1 MVGMACR
8 LPGAADPAAFWRLLS
23 EGRDAVRDAPPERRR
38 ADSGLRGPGGYLDR
52 IDGFDAAFFR
62 VSPREAV
69 AMDPQQRLLLELS
82 WEALEDAGIRPAHLA
97 RSRTGVFVGAFWD
110 DYAHVLDRGTEAAV
124 TRHTMTGVHRSIL
137 ANRISYTYGLAG
149 PSLTV
154 DTAQSSSLVAVHLAC
169 ESIRGGESETAFAGG
184 VSLIC
189 SPHSTELAEA
199 RFGGL
204 SATGRCHTFD
214 ARADGFVRGEGG
226 GLVVLKSLA
235 AARRDGDTVYCV
247 IRGSAV
253 NSDGATDGLTRPSG
267 QAQRDV
273 VRLACRRAGVTPDR
287 IQYVE
292 LHGTGTP
299 VGDPVEAAAL
309 GAALGQDGARTA
321 PLAVGSAKTNV
332 GHLEAAAGVVG
343 LLKTALSIH
352 HRRLAPSLNF
362 TDPNP
367 AIPLTDLGLR
377 VQREPA
383 AWPHPEEPLTAG
395 VSSFGM
401 GGTNCHVVLAEAPGV
416 GEGGGAERGEGVACA
431 SAEGAMPAAAG
442 GAATVSA
449 GAAASEPAAAA
460 TAAPAVPAEGGLPG
474 PDGGVTAGRAAAG
487 SAPAEMSP
495 GHTPVSEA
503 LRAAATA
510 SAPAETSPGDAPRS
524 DNPRVTA
531 TTPPTPWPV
540 SAHSGVALRAQAGRL
555 RDHLRGLPDAPDPS
569 RVGHALARTRTPL
582 AHRAVLLGGDT
593 DGLLGSLDALAAG
606 ADTPSVVRGEAD
618 GDGKVAFL
626 FSGQGAQRAG
636 MGRDLYAAFPVFA
649 HALDEAFAALDGHL
663 DHPLREIVLGEDP
676 ARLSLLDRTAYTQP
690 ALFAIET
697 SLYRLVE
704 SFGLRPDYV
713 LGHSVGEITAAH
725 VAGALSLSDASAL
738 VAARGR
744 LMQTVRAPGAMAAW
758 QGSPDEVAE
767 LLAGQ
772 EEHVTLAA
780 VNGPDSV
787 VISGDRDTVDELTAT
802 WRARGRKAHRLKV
815 SHAFHSPHMDPVLDE
830 LRAVAARLTFS
841 APTLSV
847 ISNITGRPV
856 SGAEYADPE
865 YWARHA
871 RQPVQFLSGIR
882 ELCEAGVTTFVEL
895 GPDAPLSAM
904 ARACFPAPSQD
915 PSRPRP
921 AAVAVCRRGRDEA
934 TTFMTALAQA
944 YVRGADVDFTP
955 AYVGFTPAY
964 VDRTSAYGNLTPAYG
979 DLTPAYRDRAEAGG
993 RLSLPTYA
1001 FQRERYWPDGTPE
1014 TSEVPEATD
1023 EAEAGGVT
1031 PATGGARAELAGRLA
1046 TLTVA
1051 DQERTLLGL
1060 VAHHVAAVLGSGS
1073 GTVETARTFKQL
1085 GFDSMAA
1092 AELSERLGSATGLP
1106 LPATLTF
1113 DHPTPLAV
1121 AAHLRAEVIGT
1132 PTPAATATT
1141 PPAPTRDTAV
1151 DEDPVVIVAMS
1162 CRYPGGA
1169 TSPEDLW
1176 RLVADGADAVGAFPT
1191 DRGWD
1196 LERLF
1201 HPDADRSGTSSTRQ
1215 GGFLYDAADFDAEFF
1230 DISPREALAVDP
1242 QQRLLLECAWEA
1254 FERAGLDP
1262 RTLKGSP
1269 TGVFVGMTGQ
1279 DYGPRL
1285 HEPSQSTDGY
1295 LLTGSTPSV
1304 ASGRLSFSF
1313 GLEGPALTVDTACSS
1328 SLVTLHLAAQA
1339 LRNGECELALAGG
1352 ATVLAT
1358 PGMFTEFSR
1367 QRGLAPDGRCKPFA
1381 EGADGTGWAEG
1392 VGLVLLERL
1401 SAARRNGH
1409 RVLAAV
1415 RGSAINQ
1422 DGASNGL
1429 TAPNGPSQ
1437 QRVIRAALADAR
1449 LAADEVDV
1457 VEAHG
1462 TGTTLGDPIEAQA
1475 LLATYGRGRGEDRPL
1490 WLGSVKSNIG
1500 HTQAAAGVAGVIK
1513 MVMALRHG
1521 ELPATLHV
1529 DEPSGHVDWS
1539 SGAVRL
1545 LTEPV
1550 AWPRGERPRRAAVSS
1565 FGISGTNAH
1574 LVLEEV
1580 AEDEDVPAK
1589 AHRPREAGRGA
1600 AGGAVLPWVVSGRS
1614 ATALRE
1620 QAARLAEFVAAH
1632 PDATATQVGRA
1643 LVTTRAVFEH
1653 RAVVVGRDRA
1663 ALTAGLGAL
1672 ATGEASPDVVSG
1684 VAGDVGPGP
1693 VLVFPGQGSQWA
1705 GMGAQLLDESPVF
1718 AARIGECEQAL
1729 SAYVDWT
1736 LTDVLRGDGSEL
1748 SRVEVVQPVLWAVM
1762 VSLAAVWA
1770 DHGVTPAAVVGHS
1783 QGEIA
1788 AAVVAGALTLDDG
1801 AKIVALRS
1809 QALRQLSGGGAM
1821 ASLGVGQEQAA
1832 QLIAG
1837 QDGVGVAAV
1846 NGPSSTVISGPPEQV
1861 AAVVADAEERGLRGR
1876 VIDVDYASHS
1886 PQVDAIADEL
1896 TRTLA
1901 GVRPVAA
1908 PMAFYSAVTGT
1919 RVDTTGL
1926 DTDYWITNLRQ
1937 PVRFADAVG
1946 ALLADGHRVFVES
1959 SSHPVLTLGLQETF
1973 EEAGAAAVTV
1983 PTLRRDDGGLD
1994 RLTLSLAQAFGAG
2007 CAVRWEDWFPAAG
2020 ASGVELPT
2028 YAFQRRRY
2036 WLEAPAG
2043 GQDVAGLG
2051 LAAAGHPL
2059 LGAAAELAD
2068 DDVRLLTG
2076 RIGRH
2081 SHPWLAQHTLFGTPV
2096 VPASVLAEWALRA
2109 ADEAGCAG
2117 VEDLTLRAPL
2127 TLPEDAGVQVQ
2138 IVVGPAD
2145 ARDGHREL
2153 HVYARPEDAAGPDG
2167 GGAPWTCHADGQLV
2181 VEPVRAATGGPTGPA
2196 VEGSADEAWPPAGAE
2211 PVDLT
2216 GFYERA
2222 ADAGVGYGPAY
2233 TGVRA
2238 VWRRG
2243 AELFA
2248 EAALPQEAPDA
2259 AGFGIHPALLDA
2271 ALHPALL
2278 GDRPVGREGGD
2289 TGKVWMPF
2297 ALTGVSLWATG
2308 ATSVRVRLTPL
2319 DDEPAGTPGEGG
2331 RTWRVAVSDPAGA
2344 EVLTCEG
2351 LVLVAAGARDV
2362 RAAGGRVSDLYELQ
2376 WVPGATVPA
2385 SGAGADGARPGGAS
2399 GWAVLGEGGYESLGA
2414 LVAAVEGGVPPVP
2427 SAVLVDVP
2435 VADAGFVGG
2444 GVGADG
2450 AVGTADVVDT
2460 ADTSGAAG
2468 AAEVGEEVRA
2478 GLAAARWA
2486 DDLVE
2491 RWAGDARFADVPL
2504 VFVTRGAVA
2513 VGDGR
2518 LPVPAVAAV
2527 RGVVEAARSTY
2538 PGRFLLVDTGVDGAR
2553 AGEGGP
2559 GSDLEH
2565 AVGVAL
2571 AADEPQLALRA
2582 GDILV
2587 PRLAVTGVADDE
2599 GRALDPDG
2607 TLLIVGSA
2615 GSAGPAGSAG
2625 APMAAVAEHLVRA
2638 GECRHLLLLSDSH
2651 AEASGATEL
2660 EALVRE
2666 LSSGDAT
2673 VRVIEADPSDP
2684 AALTEALA
2692 ATPPDHPLTGVIHVT
2707 AAAPTAGTPAP
2718 TFAEAWAASAG
2729 VTAALYRAAAQA
2741 TSGDRPLAL
2750 FAVLS
2755 PAGASVGVHR
2765 SAADAA
2771 ADAFREAL
2779 ALRRHCADT
2788 TGVALAYGPP
2798 SAPASVSDRGPS
2810 SHIKGTPPGR
2820 IPTLLDAARAHG
2832 GRPLFG
2838 VRPAF
2843 GGALAGEDAAALPAP
2858 LRALAAARPPA
2869 RRTAADRRPPTDWS
2883 ARLAGLSAAEQLRL
2897 LVDAVRAHAAAVLGR
2912 TDPAALR
2919 GDATF
2924 KQLGLDSLTSVEL
2937 RNRLV
2942 EDTGLRLPTAL
2953 VFRHPTP
2960 AALAGHLRERLTG
2973 PGESTGTRASGAPGR
2988 VTVDAPPGAGSVLSD
3003 LTRME
3008 NALAALTGESSP
3020 LSHGETDEI
3029 TTRLEALLTRWR
3041 ATNTTADEDDGAAD
3055 RLKGASAD
3063 QIFDF
3068 IDNELGVGHD
3078 TSRATPTPK
3087 AG

>member
-1 MVGMACR
+1 MASGHGAGSESGSGSGAGVGPEPVAVVGMACR
-8 LPGAADPAAFWRLLS
+8 LPGAGDPAAFWRLLS

-38 ADSGLRGPGGYLDR
+38 VDSGLRGPGGYLDR

-62 VSPREAV
+62 VSPREAA

-97 RSRTGVFVGAFWD
+97 RSSTGVFVGAFWD

-253 NSDGATDGLTRPSG
+253 NSDGATEGLTRPSG

-273 VRLACRRAGVTPDR
+273 VRLACHRAGVTPDR

-362 TDPNP
+362 TEPNP

-401 GGTNCHVVLAEAPGV
+401 GGTNCHVVLAEAPGA
-416 GEGGGAERGEGVACA
+416 GEGG
-431 SAEGAMPAAAG
+431 
-442 GAATVSA
+442 
-449 GAAASEPAAAA
+449 
-460 TAAPAVPAEGGLPG
+460 
-474 PDGGVTAGRAAAG
+474 
-487 SAPAEMSP
+487 
-495 GHTPVSEA
+495 
-503 LRAAATA
+503 
-510 SAPAETSPGDAPRS
+510 APRS
-524 DNPRVTA
+524 DNPRGTA
-531 TTPPTPWPV
+531 AAPPTPWPV

-555 RDHLRGLPDAPDPS
+555 REHLRGLPAAPDPS

-582 AHRAVLLGGDT
+582 GHRAVVLGRDT
-593 DGLLGSLDALAAG
+593 DGLAGSLDALAAG
-606 ADTPSVVRGEAD
+606 ADTPSVIRGEAD
-618 GDGKVAFL
+618 EDGKVAFL

-649 HALDEAFAALDGHL
+649 DALDEAFAALDGHL
-663 DHPLREIVLGEDP
+663 DHPLREVVLGEDP
-676 ARLSLLDRTAYTQP
+676 AHLSLLDRTAYTQP

-704 SFGLRPDYV
+704 SFGLRPDHV

-787 VISGDRDTVDELTAT
+787 VVSGDRDTVDELTAT

-841 APTLSV
+841 APTLPV

-871 RQPVQFLSGIR
+871 REPVQFLSGIR
-882 ELCEAGVTTFVEL
+882 ELYEAGVSTFVEL
-895 GPDAPLSAM
+895 GPDAPLCAM
-904 ARACFPAPSQD
+904 ARACFPTPSQD

-955 AYVGFTPAY
+955 AYVG
-964 VDRTSAYGNLTPAYG
+964 RTSAYGNLTPAYG
-979 DLTPAYRDRAEAGG
+979 DLPPAYGDLPPAYRDRAVAGA

-1014 TSEVPEATD
+1014 ISEATD
-1023 EAEAGGVT
+1023 EAEPGGMT

-1046 TLTVA
+1046 PLTVA

-1132 PTPAATATT
+1132 PAPAATT
-1141 PPAPTRDTAV
+1141 PPAPNGDAAI

-1176 RLVADGADAVGAFPT
+1176 RLVADGTDAVGAFPT

-1328 SLVTLHLAAQA
+1328 SLVTLHLAARA

-1475 LLATYGRGRGEDRPL
+1475 LLATYGRGRAEDRPL

-1513 MVMALRHG
+1513 MVMALHHG

-1550 AWPRGERPRRAAVSS
+1550 AWPRGGRPRRAAVSS

-1574 LVLEEV
+1574 LVIEEIPEG
-1580 AEDEDVPAK
+1580 APGK
-1589 AHRPREAGRGA
+1589 AQDDRSSETGRDA
-1600 AGGAVLPWVVSGRS
+1600 ADRAALPWVVSGRS

-1620 QAARLAEFVAAH
+1620 QAARLGEFVAAH

-1672 ATGEASPDVVSG
+1672 ASGEASADVVSG

-1693 VLVFPGQGSQWA
+1693 VLVFPGQGSQWV

-1788 AAVVAGALTLDDG
+1788 AAVVAGALTLEDG

-1821 ASLGVGQEQAA
+1821 ASLGAGQGRAA
-1832 QLIAG
+1832 ELIAG

-1846 NGPSSTVISGPPEQV
+1846 NGPSSTVISGPPQQV
-1861 AAVVADAEERGLRGR
+1861 AAVVADAEARGLRGR

-1908 PMAFYSAVTGT
+1908 PVAFYSAVTGT

-2020 ASGVELPT
+2020 ASGIELPT

-2051 LAAAGHPL
+2051 LAPAGHPL

-2068 DDVRLLTG
+2068 GDVRLLTG

-2081 SHPWLAQHTLFGTPV
+2081 SHPWLAQHTLLGTPV

-2181 VEPVRAATGGPTGPA
+2181 VEPVRAAMGGPTGPGG
-2196 VEGSADEAWPPAGAE
+2196 EGSGVEAWPPAGTE

-2278 GDRPVGREGGD
+2278 GDRPDGREGGD

-2362 RAAGGRVSDLYELQ
+2362 RAAGGRVSDLYELR
-2376 WVPGATVPA
+2376 WVPGATAPA
-2385 SGAGADGARPGGAS
+2385 SGAGADGARTGGAS

-2468 AAEVGEEVRA
+2468 AADVGEEVRA

-2559 GSDLEH
+2559 GSDLER
-2565 AVGVAL
+2565 AVSVAL

-2587 PRLAVTGVADDE
+2587 PRLAATGVADGE

-2607 TLLIVGSA
+2607 TLLIA
-2615 GSAGPAGSAG
+2615 GSAGWAGWAGWAGSAG
-2625 APMAAVAEHLVRA
+2625 APLAAVAEHLVRA
-2638 GECRHLLLLSDSH
+2638 GECKHLLLLTDSY
-2651 AEASGATEL
+2651 AEASGAKEL

-2692 ATPPDHPLTGVIHVT
+2692 ATPSDHPLTGVIHVT
-2707 AAAPTAGTPAP
+2707 AAAPAAGTPAP

-2729 VTAALYRAAAQA
+2729 VTAALHRAAAQA
-2741 TSGDRPLAL
+2741 TAADRPLAL
-2750 FAVLS
+2750 FAVLF

-2843 GGALAGEDAAALPAP
+2843 GGALAGEDAAPVPAALPAP

-2960 AALAGHLRERLTG
+2960 AALAGHLCERLTG
-2973 PGESTGTRASGAPGR
+2973 PDESTGTRAAGAPAR

>member
-1 MVGMACR
+1 MASGHGAGSGSGSESRSRSGAGASGGPEPVAVVGMACR

-23 EGRDAVRDAPPERRR
+23 EGGDAVRDVPPERRR

-273 VRLACRRAGVTPDR
+273 VRRACRRAGVTPDR

-309 GAALGQDGARTA
+309 GEALGQDGARTA

-362 TDPNP
+362 TEPNP

-383 AWPHPEEPLTAG
+383 PWPHPEEPLTAG

-401 GGTNCHVVLAEAPGV
+401 GGTNCHAVLAEAPGV
-416 GEGGGAERGEGVACA
+416 GEGDTP
-431 SAEGAMPAAAG
+431 M
-442 GAATVSA
+442 
-449 GAAASEPAAAA
+449 SENIR
-460 TAAPAVPAEGGLPG
+460 L
-474 PDGGVTAGRAAAG
+474 
-487 SAPAEMSP
+487 
-495 GHTPVSEA
+495 
-503 LRAAATA
+503 
-510 SAPAETSPGDAPRS
+510 
-524 DNPRVTA
+524 TA
-531 TTPPTPWPV
+531 TTPPAPWPV

-555 RDHLRGLPDAPDPS
+555 HDHLRGLPDLPDPW
-569 RVGHALARTRTPL
+569 RVGDALARTRTPL

-593 DGLLGSLDALAAG
+593 DGLLGCLDALAEG
-606 ADTPSVVRGEAD
+606 ADTPSVVRGEAY
-618 GDGKVAFL
+618 GDAGGGGKVAFL

-636 MGRDLYAAFPVFA
+636 MGRDVYAAFPVFA
-649 HALDEAFAALDGHL
+649 DALDEAFAALDGHL
-663 DHPLREIVLGEDP
+663 DRPLREVVLGENR
-676 ARLSLLDRTAYTQP
+676 AHLSLLDRTAYTQP

-697 SLYRLVE
+697 SLYRLAE

-772 EEHVTLAA
+772 EERVTLAA

-830 LRAVAARLTFS
+830 LRAVAARLTFR
-841 APTLSV
+841 APTLPV

-856 SGAEYADPE
+856 SGAEYANPE

-871 RQPVQFLSGIR
+871 REPVQFLSGIR
-882 ELCEAGVTTFVEL
+882 ELCARDVTTFVEL

-904 ARACFPAPSQD
+904 ARACFPAPSKD
-915 PSRPRP
+915 PSHPRP
-921 AAVAVCRRGRDEA
+921 AAVAVCRRSRDEA
-934 TTFMTALAQA
+934 ATFMTALAQA

-955 AYVGFTPAY
+955 AYV
-964 VDRTSAYGNLTPAYG
+964 DRTSAYGNLAPAHG
-979 DLTPAYRDRAEAGG
+979 DRAEAGG
-993 RLSLPTYA
+993 RLSLPPYA
-1001 FQRERYWPDGTPE
+1001 FQRERYWPDGASEAPE
-1014 TSEVPEATD
+1014 APEVPEGPEVSGVSGVAD
-1023 EAEAGGVT
+1023 EAESGDTA

-1051 DQERTLLGL
+1051 DQERTVLGL
-1060 VAHHVAAVLGSGS
+1060 VAHHVAAVLGSAS

-1121 AAHLRAEVIGT
+1121 AAHLRAEVTGT
-1132 PTPAATATT
+1132 SASAAATTI
-1141 PPAPTRDTAV
+1141 PPDPTGDTAV

-1162 CRYPGGA
+1162 CRYPGNA

-1176 RLVADGADAVGAFPT
+1176 RLVAGGTDAVGEFPT

-1328 SLVTLHLAAQA
+1328 SLVTLHLAARA

-1475 LLATYGRGRGEDRPL
+1475 LLATYGRGRAEDHPL

-1513 MVMALRHG
+1513 LVMALRHG

-1574 LVLEEV
+1574 LILEEAPEATQGKV
-1580 AEDEDVPAK
+1580 H
-1589 AHRPREAGRGA
+1589 AHRTQETGRGA
-1600 AGGAVLPWVVSGRS
+1600 AERAVLPWVVSGRS

-1620 QAARLAEFVAAH
+1620 QAARLGEFATAH

-1653 RAVVVGRDRA
+1653 RAVVVGRDRET
-1663 ALTAGLGAL
+1663 LTAGLGAL
-1672 ATGEASPDVVSG
+1672 ASGEASPDVVSG

-1693 VLVFPGQGSQWA
+1693 VLVFPGQGSQWV
-1705 GMGAQLLDESPVF
+1705 GMGAQLLDEAPVF
-1718 AARIGECEQAL
+1718 AARIAECEQAL
-1729 SAYVDWT
+1729 STYVDWT

-1788 AAVVAGALTLDDG
+1788 AAVVAGALTLEDG
-1801 AKIVALRS
+1801 AKVVALRS
-1809 QALRQLSGGGAM
+1809 QALRQLSGAGAM

-1832 QLIAG
+1832 ELIAG

-1861 AAVVADAEERGLRGR
+1861 AAVVADAEARGLRGR

-1908 PMAFYSAVTGT
+1908 PVAFYSAVTGT

-1926 DTDYWITNLRQ
+1926 GTAYWITNLRQ

-2007 CAVRWEDWFPAAG
+2007 CAVRWEDWFPGAG
-2020 ASGVELPT
+2020 ASGIELPT

-2051 LAAAGHPL
+2051 LAPAGHPL

-2068 DDVRLLTG
+2068 GDVRLLTG

-2145 ARDGHREL
+2145 ARDGHRDL
-2153 HVYARPEDAAGPDG
+2153 HVYARPEDGAGPDG
-2167 GGAPWTCHADGQLV
+2167 GGVPWTCHADGQLV
-2181 VEPVRAATGGPTGPA
+2181 VEPVRAAMGGLAGPA
-2196 VEGSADEAWPPAGAE
+2196 GEGSADEAWPPAGAE

-2278 GDRPVGREGGD
+2278 GDRPAGREGRDIGQ
-2289 TGKVWMPF
+2289 VWMPF

-2319 DDEPAGTPGEGG
+2319 DDESAGTPGESG
-2331 RTWRVAVSDPAGA
+2331 RTWRVGVSDPAGA

-2351 LVLVAAGARDV
+2351 LVLVAAGAREV

-2376 WVPGATVPA
+2376 WVPGVTVSA
-2385 SGAGADGARPGGAS
+2385 DVAGAGDARAGGAC
-2399 GWAVLGEGGYESLGA
+2399 GWAVLGEGGYESLAA
-2414 LVAAVEGGVPPVP
+2414 LVAVVEGGGSVP

-2435 VADAGFVGG
+2435 VAEADL
-2444 GVGADG
+2444 GAG
-2450 AVGTADVVDT
+2450 AVGTADG
-2460 ADTSGAAG
+2460 AGAAG
-2468 AAEVGEEVRA
+2468 AAGAADVVEEVRV
-2478 GLAAARWA
+2478 GLAAARWT

-2513 VGDGR
+2513 VGDDR

-2559 GSDLEH
+2559 DSDLER

-2582 GDILV
+2582 GEILV
-2587 PRLAVTGVADDE
+2587 PRLAATGVADGE

-2607 TLLIVGSA
+2607 TLLIAGSA
-2615 GSAGPAGSAG
+2615 GSAG
-2625 APMAAVAEHLVRA
+2625 APIAAVAEHVVRA
-2638 GECRHLLLLSDSH
+2638 GECRHLLLLADSH
-2651 AEASGATEL
+2651 AEAPAPATTEL
-2660 EALVRE
+2660 QSLAAE
-2666 LSSGDAT
+2666 LRSAGAT
-2673 VRVIEADPSDP
+2673 VRLIEADPADP
-2684 AALTEALA
+2684 VALTEALA
-2692 ATPPDHPLTGVIHVT
+2692 ALHPDHPLTGVIHVT
-2707 AAAPTAGTPAP
+2707 AAPTAGTPAP

-2729 VTAALYRAAAQA
+2729 VTAALHRAAAQA
-2741 TSGDRPLAL
+2741 TTADRPLAL

-2771 ADAFREAL
+2771 ADAFREAV
-2779 ALRRHCADT
+2779 ALRRHSAHT

-2798 SAPASVSDRGPS
+2798 SAPTSTPTAASASVPGQGASP
-2810 SHIKGTPPGR
+2810 HIKGTPPAR
-2820 IPTLLDAARAHG
+2820 VPTLLDAARAHG

-2838 VRPAF
+2838 IRPAF
-2843 GGALAGEDAAALPAP
+2843 GALAGEDAAALPAP
-2858 LRALAAARPPA
+2858 LRTLVAARPPA

-2973 PGESTGTRASGAPGR
+2973 PGEERAAGAPAM
-2988 VTVDAPPGAGSVLSD
+2988 TVDPPPGAGSVLSD

-3029 TTRLEALLTRWR
+3029 TKRLEALLTRWR
-3041 ATNTTADEDDGAAD
+3041 TTNTTADEDDAAAD